1 MDRCPFPSLLI
12 RHVSQ
17 FWSPGRPT
25 LRSCLVLH
33 KERLVGMSSSG
44 RVREGTWMWIV
55 YSLGSEANT
64 LTKFI
69 YFVFLCF
76 SLCVRVCG
84 PSTLP
89 ELALNVF
96 LIHSPLFFAEACSL
110 TEHRTSQACPQ
121 RFPVS
126 SSRVQGL
133 QEVHQ
138 SHVVLRGCWILTVPI
153 LLVWQ
158 ALYPFSLLRITPT
171 LFMVLLLHPLW
182 VSPPNIIASSN

>member
-1 MDRCPFPSLLI
+1 MACPPVAEFWKARGCELFI
-12 RHVSQ
+12 HWAQRQTHSQ
-17 FWSPGRPT
+17 NSFI
-25 LRSCLVLH
+25 LFSCV
-33 KERLVGMSSSG
+33 
-44 RVREGTWMWIV
+44 
-55 YSLGSEANT
+55 
-64 LTKFI
+64 
-69 YFVFLCF
+69 
-76 SLCVRVCG
+76 SLCVCVCD
-84 PSTLP
+84 PSTWL
-89 ELALNVF
+89 LARAGTGCLSCS
-96 LIHSPLFFAEACSL
+96 LSTLFAESCSL

-182 VSPPNIIASSN
+182 ESPPNIIASSN